1 MRTTIDIDEDVLLAA
16 KDLALR
22 QQTTLGHTVTDLM
35 RRALKTYTAT
45 GGVERNRVKPFAVR
59 ADAPLLTLETVNRLR
74 DEE

>member
-16 KDLALR
+16 KDLAMR
-22 QQTTLGHTVTDLM
+22 QQAMLGHTVTDLI
-35 RRALKTYTAT
+35 RRALKTYTAA

-59 ADAPLLTLETVNRLR
+59 ADAPLLTLETVNRHR